1 MTVTMDSRVRMVI
14 DTQYIWCE
22 KNRNNWSS
30 QIIYLIPECS
40 FNSDMFVIGQCCR
53 FNKDV
58 LSLGGET
65 VKCDH
70 QLKIE
75 LIHTI

>member
-1 MTVTMDSRVRMVI
+1 MLVD
-14 DTQYIWCE
+14 
-22 KNRNNWSS
+22 
-30 QIIYLIPECS
+30 
-40 FNSDMFVIGQCCR
+40 SDMFVIGQCCR
-53 FNKDV
+53 FNKDI
-58 LSLGGET
+58 LLLGGET